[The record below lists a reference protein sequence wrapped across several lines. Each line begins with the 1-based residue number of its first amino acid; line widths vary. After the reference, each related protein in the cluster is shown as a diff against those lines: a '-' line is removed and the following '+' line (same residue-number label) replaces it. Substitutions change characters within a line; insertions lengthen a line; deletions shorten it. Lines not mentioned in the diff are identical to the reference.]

1 MTWHALRSVRYR
13 IALPASLADTLE
25 TALAGAAA
33 GDFIVWGQARAD
45 ATLGFIAPPEQ
56 AGEPMLVALISIIQK
71 IWKPGAAVAT

>member
-1 MTWHALRSVRYR
+1 ALLRE
-13 IALPASLADTLE
+13 E

>member
-1 MTWHALRSVRYR
+1 PEMSRGLGDVYK
-13 IALPASLADTLE
+13 E
-25 TALAGAAA
+25 TV
-33 GDFIVWGQARAD
+33 IVWGQARAD

>member
-1 MTWHALRSVRYR
+1 MRAGAGCALLRE
-13 IALPASLADTLE
+13 E